1 MPESFTQLLNMSRT
15 GMLSRL
21 TNLDVVANNIANINT
36 TGFKSGRG
44 EFQELLDNTLI
55 SGTQISATQNLMTQG
70 NVYATGNS
78 LDLAIN
84 GEGFFAVKLPD
95 ERTGYTRDGEFYL
108 DANNQLVTA
117 SGFPLQMDGEIPA
130 DTEELHINPDGTVM
144 SLKDDEWTQVATIQI
159 YKFANPGA
167 LLSYGQN
174 QWLETEISGEAQAGT
189 PGDENYGKILSN
201 ALEKSNVSLAQEFV
215 SMISM
220 QRSFSMSLQSFQQ
233 TNTMLSLAI
242 QMRKG

>member
-1 MPESFTQLLNMSRT
+1 MPESFAQLLNMSRS

-21 TNLDVVANNIANINT
+21 TNLDVVSNNIANINT
-36 TGFKSGRG
+36 SGFKHSRG
-44 EFQELLDNTLI
+44 EFQELLNNTLL
-55 SGTQISATQNLMTQG
+55 SGTQISATQNLMDQG
-70 NVYATGNS
+70 SIYSTGNA

-84 GEGFFAVKLPD
+84 GGGFFAVTLPD

-108 DANNQLVTA
+108 DANNKLVTA

-130 DTEELHINPDGTVM
+130 DTEEVHVNPNGTVM
-144 SLKDDEWTQVATIQI
+144 SLKDDEWTQVGTIQT

-189 PGDENYGKILSN
+189 PGEGEYGKILSN
-201 ALEKSNVSLAQEFV
+201 ALEKSNVSLAEEFV
-215 SMISM
+215 NMMSM
-220 QRSFSMSLQSFQQ
+220 QRSFSMSLKTFQQ
-233 TNTMLSLAI
+233 TDTMLSQAI
-242 QMRKG
+242 NMRKG